1 MIVNGLSPGLAIAEP
16 IAAMPDRDLLQKEE
30 IEQEIRAERQKLE
43 KNAPVEKPKKE
54 NSKNPELDMNDYY
67 MKELLFLMSSKGNSA
82 TIEKLAKLLKK
93 ERDTLTKIR

>member
-1 MIVNGLSPGLAIAEP
+1 MIVNGLSPGLAIVEP
-16 IAAMPDRDLLQKEE
+16 KAAIPDRDLLQKEE
-30 IEQEIRAERQKLE
+30 LEQEIREERQKLE
-43 KNAPVEKPKKE
+43 KAAQVEKPKKE
-54 NSKNPELDMNDYY
+54 SSKTPDLDMNDYY